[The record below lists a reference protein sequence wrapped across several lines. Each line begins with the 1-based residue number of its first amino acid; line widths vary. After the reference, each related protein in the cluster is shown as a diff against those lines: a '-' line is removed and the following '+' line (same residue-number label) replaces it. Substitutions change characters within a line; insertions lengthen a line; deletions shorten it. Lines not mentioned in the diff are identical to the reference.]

1 MEEILSNSGASLA
14 DSRIS
19 NKLNKVKLEVL
30 GEEN

>member
-1 MEEILSNSGASLA
+1 MEEILSNSGGVSLA

-30 GEEN
+30 G